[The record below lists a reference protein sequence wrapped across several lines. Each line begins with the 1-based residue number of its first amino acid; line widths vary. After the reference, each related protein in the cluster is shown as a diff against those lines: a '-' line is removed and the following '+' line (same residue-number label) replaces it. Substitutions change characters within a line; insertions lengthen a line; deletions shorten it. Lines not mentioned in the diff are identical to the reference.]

1 MPWGRRMRWADG
13 MGQVEQK
20 ARGTGAGGTAVAK
33 ARIQRG
39 AARKQ
44 DQEPGA
50 CPDAHTPLAPKQ
62 TGNKRTLRTWQPESP
77 RSSAL
82 GAQTR
87 VGGHLCLGQSWTV
100 TRRGPTSRQRSPSVP
115 CSWADV

>member
-1 MPWGRRMRWADG
+1 MAQAERVWRHTGALGKEDEVGWADG

-50 CPDAHTPLAPKQ
+50 CPDAHTPLPPQQ
-62 TGNKRTLRTWQPESP
+62 TGNKRTLRT
-77 RSSAL
+77 
-82 GAQTR
+82 
-87 VGGHLCLGQSWTV
+87 
-100 TRRGPTSRQRSPSVP
+100 
-115 CSWADV
+115 